1 MCGICGILN
10 LDGQPISDSDRQLIG
25 RMTSALAHRGPD
37 DSGTYIDG
45 PVALG
50 NRRLAVI
57 DLSDRGRQPMSTAD
71 GTASISYNGE
81 VYNFEELKEEHA
93 LAAKGHEFRSGTD
106 TEVLLHLFRELGSEM
121 ASELNGMFAVAA
133 WDARQQKLHLIRD
146 RYGIKPLF
154 YTRQGNRFLFASEI
168 ASLLEDSS
176 IARRVNPQALHDYL
190 TFNYVPGE
198 QTMFE
203 GIHEVPPAYRMVITG
218 SNQRAGV
225 RIDTGT
231 GGGNGKEQI
240 ELQRYWDLSFENQ
253 CTLSVSEIV
262 ARTAELMKQAV
273 QRRLIADIPVG
284 VLLSGGLDSS
294 SLVALM
300 HELQHKPIHT
310 FSVGFKESDFNELPY
325 ARIVANHFG
334 TTHHEVTVTAD
345 SVREL
350 LHEQVLRIQ
359 EPYGDGS
366 AIPTYCVCRMAREEV
381 GVVLSGEGGDEAF
394 AGYETH
400 AAYKVSRWFR
410 RVPRWIRNELIRP
423 AVNLLPASDKKV
435 SLDFKLKRFLG
446 GQDLPPADA
455 HLWWRIVLSESE
467 KQSLYTS
474 EMLEQFTPLPAVR
487 HFHDVYNRSTNADPL
502 NRLLHIDSAVFLPDD
517 LMIKNDRMSMAHS
530 LEARVPFADHELTEF
545 LATVPSR
552 IKLPG
557 LRKKDL
563 MKRVMADR
571 LPKSILNKKKVGLEM
586 PYSRWF
592 KHELKDL
599 LLDYCGP
606 ARIAETG
613 QFHPEIVQ
621 TLIDDHLAGRRD
633 NGRVLWGLTN
643 FMVWHEAF
651 IR

>member
-25 RMTSALAHRGPD
+25 RMTAALAHRGPD
-37 DSGTYIDG
+37 DSGTHVDG
-45 PVALG
+45 PLALG

-71 GTASISYNGE
+71 GAATISYNGE
-81 VYNFEELKEEHA
+81 VYNFAELKKEHA
-93 LAAKGHEFRSGTD
+93 LAANGHEFKSETD
-106 TEVLLHLFRELGSEM
+106 TEVLLHLFRELGPEM

-133 WDARQQKLHLIRD
+133 WDVRQRTLHLIRD

-176 IARRVNPQALHDYL
+176 VARRVNPQALHDYL

-203 GIHEVPPAYRMVITG
+203 GIYEVPPAHRMTISISSDRVGTV
-218 SNQRAGV
+218 AGNS
-225 RIDTGT
+225 D
-231 GGGNGKEQI
+231 EQI
-240 ELQRYWDLSFENQ
+240 QLQRYWDLSFENQ
-253 CTLSVSEIV
+253 CTLSVSETV
-262 ARTAELMKQAV
+262 DRTEELMKQAV

-300 HELQHKPIHT
+300 HELGHKPIHT

-325 ARIVANHFG
+325 ARIVAEQFG

-345 SVREL
+345 TVRDL

-359 EPYGDGS
+359 EPYSDGS

-400 AAYKVSRWFR
+400 AAYKVSHWFR
-410 RVPRWIRNELIRP
+410 RIPRWIRNGLIRP

-446 GQDLPPADA
+446 GQDLSPADA

-474 EMLEQFTPLPAVR
+474 EMLEQFAPLPSVR
-487 HFHDVYNRSTNADPL
+487 HFHDVYERSTKADPL

-545 LATVPSR
+545 LATVPSS

-571 LPKSILNKKKVGLEM
+571 LPASILNKKKVGLEM

-592 KHELKDL
+592 KDELKDL

-613 QFHPEIVQ
+613 RFRPEVVQ
-621 TLIDDHLAGRRD
+621 TLVDDHLAGRRD

-643 FMVWHEAF
+643 YMIWHEAF

>member
-10 LDGQPISDSDRQLIG
+10 LDGRPISDSDRQLIS
-25 RMTSALAHRGPD
+25 RMTLALAHRGPD
-37 DSGTYIDG
+37 DSGIFVDG

-57 DLSDRGRQPMSTAD
+57 DLSARGRQPMSTAD
-71 GTASISYNGE
+71 GAATISYNGE
-81 VYNFEELKEEHA
+81 VYNFAELKNEHA
-93 LAAKGHEFRSGTD
+93 LAAKGHEFRSDTD
-106 TEVLLHLFRELGSEM
+106 TEVLLHLFRELGPDM
-121 ASELNGMFAVAA
+121 ASELNGMFAMAV
-133 WDARQQKLHLIRD
+133 WNARQQSLHLIRD

-154 YTRQGNRFLFASEI
+154 FTRQGNRFLFASEI
-168 ASLLEDSS
+168 ASLLEDPSVV
-176 IARRVNPQALHDYL
+176 RRVNLQALHDYL

-198 QTMFE
+198 QTMFG
-203 GIHEVPPAYRMVITG
+203 GIYEVPPAHQMTIFSSGDRADGISRTG
-218 SNQRAGV
+218 R
-225 RIDTGT
+225 
-231 GGGNGKEQI
+231 EQI
-240 ELQRYWDLSFENQ
+240 HQQRYWDLSFENQ
-253 CTLSVSEIV
+253 CTLPVSEIV
-262 ARTAELMKQAV
+262 TQTEKLMKQAV

-300 HELQHKPIHT
+300 HELHHQPIHT

-345 SVREL
+345 TVREL
-350 LHEQVLRIQ
+350 LHEQMLRLQ

-366 AIPTYCVCRMAREEV
+366 AIPTWCVCRMAREEV

-400 AAYKVSRWFR
+400 AAYKVSQWFR
-410 RVPRWIRNELIRP
+410 QVPRWIRNGLIRP
-423 AVNLLPASDKKV
+423 TINLLPASDRKV

-446 GQDLPPADA
+446 GQDLSPADA

-474 EMLEQFTPLPAVR
+474 EMLEQFSPQLSVR
-487 HFHDVYNRSTNADPL
+487 YFHDVYERSPNADPL

-530 LEARVPFADHELTEF
+530 LEARVPFTDHELTEF
-545 LATVPSR
+545 LATVPAD

-571 LPKSILNKKKVGLEM
+571 LPASILNKKKVGLEM

-599 LLDYCGP
+599 LLDYCST
-606 ARIAETG
+606 ARITAAG
-613 QFHPEIVQ
+613 QFRPEAVQ
-621 TLIDDHLAGRRD
+621 TLIDEHLAGRRD
-633 NGRVLWGLTN
+633 NGRFLWGLMN

-651 IR
+651 IP

>member
-10 LDGQPISDSDRQLIG
+10 LDGSPISDSDRQLIG

-71 GTASISYNGE
+71 GVKTITYNGE
-81 VYNFEELKEEHA
+81 VYNFSELKQAHR

-106 TEVLLHLFRELGSEM
+106 TEVLLHLFREIGTEM
-121 ASELNGMFAVAA
+121 ASELNGMFAVAL
-133 WDARQQKLHLIRD
+133 WDARQQTLHLIRD

-154 YTRQGNRFLFASEI
+154 YTRQGNRLLFASEI

-176 IARRVNPQALHDYL
+176 VVRRVNSQALHDYL

-203 GIHEVPPAYRMVITG
+203 GIYEVPPAHRMAISTSEENG
-218 SNQRAGV
+218 GDIAG
-225 RIDTGT
+225 RIDR
-231 GGGNGKEQI
+231 
-240 ELQRYWDLSFENQ
+240 QRYWDLSFENP
-253 CTLSVSEIV
+253 CTLSVAEIV
-262 ARTAELMKQAV
+262 VRTEELMEKAV

-300 HELQHKPIHT
+300 HGLQHNPIHT

-334 TTHHEVTVTAD
+334 TVHHEVTVTA
-345 SVREL
+345 STVREL
-350 LHEQVLRIQ
+350 LHEQVRRIQ

-400 AAYKVSRWFR
+400 SAYKVSRWFR
-410 RVPRWIRNELIRP
+410 RVPRWIRNGLIRP
-423 AVNLLPASDKKV
+423 AAGLLPASDRKV
-435 SLDFKLKRFLG
+435 SFDFKVKRFLG
-446 GQDLPPADA
+446 GQDLSPVDA

-474 EMLEQFTPLPAVR
+474 EMLEHFSPLPSVR
-487 HFHDVYNRSTNADPL
+487 HFHEVYERSTNADPL

-545 LATVPSR
+545 LASVPSG

-571 LPKSILNKKKVGLEM
+571 LPASILKKKKVGLEM

-606 ARIAETG
+606 ARIAATG
-613 QFHPEIVQ
+613 RFRPGVIQ
-621 TLIDDHLAGRRD
+621 TLIDDHLAGRHD

-643 FMVWHEAF
+643 FMIWHETF
-651 IR
+651 IQ